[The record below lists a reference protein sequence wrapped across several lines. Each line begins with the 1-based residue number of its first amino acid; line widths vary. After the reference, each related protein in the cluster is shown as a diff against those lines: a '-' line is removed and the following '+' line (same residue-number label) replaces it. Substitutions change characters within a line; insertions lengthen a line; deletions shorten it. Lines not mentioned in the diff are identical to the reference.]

1 MTCLLYL
8 KYFQEFYHYKE
19 LPYDKVCEIYKKMGL
34 ESKCGAYN
42 IYNNLTFV
50 IVLNTFGINIV

>member
-1 MTCLLYL
+1 MFTIFKIFSAILPL
-8 KYFQEFYHYKE
+8 QQ

-34 ESKCGAYN
+34 ESKCGAYI